1 MERIKITFT
10 YDVDTDTGEITL
22 VNKEID
28 KSDIKK
34 SSSSTT
40 RKTTKSK
47 TDDDPTPKLILSEN
61 KYQLN
66 QAAVELMSVEPEDR
80 IDIKYEKDGKSYIPV
95 IGSDANF
102 GTKGGNRLT
111 KSLTVACR
119 GKANDELSRFGTEF
133 IISPHPSK
141 EGLFILT
148 GNKDIIEDNAIDE
161 NIEIN
166 ADEIGDI
173 DLTDIVKN
181 EEDTDE
187 INSFDFT
194 L

>member
-47 TDDDPTPKLILSEN
+47 TDNDPTPKLILSDN

-66 QAAVELMSVEPEDR
+66 QAAIELMSVEPEDR
-80 IDIKYEKDGKSYIPV
+80 IDIKYEKDGKSYTPV

-102 GTKGGNRLT
+102 GTKGG
-111 KSLTVACR
+111 K
-119 GKANDELSRFGTEF
+119 
-133 IISPHPSK
+133 
-141 EGLFILT
+141 
-148 GNKDIIEDNAIDE
+148 
-161 NIEIN
+161 
-166 ADEIGDI
+166 
-173 DLTDIVKN
+173 
-181 EEDTDE
+181 
-187 INSFDFT
+187 
-194 L
+194 